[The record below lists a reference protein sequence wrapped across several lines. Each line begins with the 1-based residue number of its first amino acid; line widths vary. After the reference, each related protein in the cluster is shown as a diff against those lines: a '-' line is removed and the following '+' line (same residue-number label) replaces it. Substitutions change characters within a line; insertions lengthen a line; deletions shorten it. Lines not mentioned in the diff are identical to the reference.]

1 MKTPLSLSFIC
12 FVAFFVNGCFIAVA
26 PSVSSNSAMIA
37 PLFDIDLDSDA
48 NKEHN
53 QAIKQQE
60 KKKKQ
65 QHSQLLAYNHLLA
78 GSPYAGGAREESLY
92 YLEVSIMMPKYTS
105 LNIGGSTTVSKKHII
120 DIDAEYTE
128 YFASNYALLSTLV
141 MQYKYPYDLSLLPA
155 FRNIVRGLALDS
167 IQAVLGLQYSYT
179 YSIDSRHAIDTIS
192 LITNLGAKKDNL
204 YAHLELIGISSSFT
218 LAGSFLAF
226 LTPRNQLGIK
236 TIYYSS
242 SGKAYLSPHYSFITE
257 GGNIWQ
263 FTRYVSSE
271 FDIEN
276 SPFFVQFVM
285 VK

>member
-78 GSPYAGGAREESLY
+78 GSPYAGGAEGESQY
-92 YLEVSIMMPKYTS
+92 YFEISMLMPKYGS
-105 LNIGGSTTVSKKHII
+105 YNIGGRTTVSKKHII
-120 DIDAEYTE
+120 DIDAEYL
-128 YFASNYALLSTLV
+128 ASFVSGDALLSTLV
-141 MQYKYPYDLSLLPA
+141 MQYKYPYDLSLLPG
-155 FRNIVRGLALDS
+155 FHNIVNSLALDN
-167 IQAVLGLQYSYT
+167 IQAMLGLQYSYT
-179 YSIDSRHAIDTIS
+179 YSLDSGHAIDTIS
-192 LITNLGAKKDNL
+192 LVANLGAKQDNL
-204 YAHLELIGISSSFT
+204 YAHLELIGIPSNFT
-218 LAGSFLAF
+218 LTGSFLAF
-226 LTPRNQLGIK
+226 LTPRNKLGIE
-236 TIYYSS
+236 TVYYSHS
-242 SGKAYLSPHYSFITE
+242 NNAYLSPHYSFITK
-257 GGNIWQ
+257 GGKIWQ
-263 FTRYVSSE
+263 IARYVSSE